1 MLRRILIPIDG
12 SANSYRGLEY
22 AADLAKKYG
31 AEVTLI
37 HVIEQHVVAESF
49 GPPRSLPESYYHES
63 EEYARKLT
71 TERKEQLEGQGIK
84 VETVIA
90 NGNPVVEI
98 LRAAKGFDLIVIGS
112 RGLGRFEKLLLGS
125 VSSGILQHSHVPV
138 LVVR

>member
-1 MLRRILIPIDG
+1 MFRRILVPIDG
-12 SANSYRGLEY
+12 SPNSYRAVEY
-22 AADLAKKYG
+22 AVDLARKYG

-37 HVIEQHVVAESF
+37 HVVEQHLIIEGSGA
-49 GPPRSLPESYYHES
+49 PAPLPEKYYRER

-71 TERKEQLEGQGIK
+71 MERKERLEGQGIK

-90 NGNPVVEI
+90 RGNPVMEI

-112 RGLGRFEKLLLGS
+112 RGLGRFKKLLLGS
-125 VSSGILQHSHVPV
+125 VSGGVLQHSPAPV